1 MEFLI
6 FLIVLGIIGIVGNIW
21 TLIGIKQDER
31 NGLHRPVTR

>member
-6 FLIVLGIIGIVGNIW
+6 FLIVLGVIGIIGNIW

-31 NGLHRPVTR
+31 NGLHRSIPQ

>member
-6 FLIVLGIIGIVGNIW
+6 FLIVLGVIGIIGNIW

-31 NGLHRPVTR
+31 NGLHRPISQ